1 MSDENYSFQC
11 THWKQQVERWKAECK
26 MHESKP
32 KDYAELC
39 EYYEEQLKSVL
50 ESRQHAQS
58 EANSL
63 WTENDALSAR
73 LEQIALEKA
82 KLETGLEKCT
92 EELHTTS
99 KNYKSQLDAMTEH
112 FAAQNEKITKQCD
125 EIELL
130 KHKLGQK
137 K

>member
-1 MSDENYSFQC
+1 
-11 THWKQQVERWKAECK
+11 

-39 EYYEEQLKSVL
+39 EYYESQVKSVL
-50 ESRQHAQS
+50 ESRQHALS

-63 WTENDALSAR
+63 WTENNALSTR
-73 LEQIALEKA
+73 LEQLVLEKI
-82 KLETGLEKCT
+82 KIETCLEKCN
-92 EELHTTS
+92 EELHTTN

-125 EIELL
+125 EIQML
-130 KHKLGQK
+130 KHKLTQK